1 MSDEISL
8 LPDATP
14 LRPGLFRSCGP
25 APVADLAL
33 PGIGR
38 VGAPRRADPEAL
50 FAVLRR
56 RQGAQ
61 DICLLDQ
68 LRCVTAQA
76 RDPQLPAPRRDWF
89 WWSRQRKGGR
99 LPPLPPAP
107 EDDNGC

>member
-1 MSDEISL
+1 MSDEFPL

-50 FAVLRR
+50 FAALRR

-76 RDPQLPAPRRDWF
+76 RDSQLPAPLRGWP
-89 WWSRQRKGGR
+89 WWSRQRKGGH
-99 LPPLPPAP
+99 LPPLPHAP
-107 EDDNGC
+107 EDDNGR